1 MRYFKPL
8 RSLGAIPGLVFVEV
22 LIFSL
27 FAPRFMTSN
36 NLFNVLYNAS
46 ALAIIAAGMTLVI
59 LLAGIDIS
67 AGPMVGVIGWCV
79 ADMATNGF
87 PAPVTVLL
95 AILLGGAFGLIN
107 GVLVVRG
114 RVAPIIATLGTA
126 AIFKSLLFVLW
137 DSNDIFTGPVLSIL
151 GPTRWWFVPRASL
164 LVAVIYFALGFV
176 LKRTPWGRGI
186 YAIGNDAEGARL
198 LGVPVRSVTLSTY
211 GTVGCL
217 AGFTALAYVSR
228 VGVIQSN
235 SGEELTLAAIAAV
248 VIGGTSILGGRGG
261 VGRTLLGVLFVA
273 VLSNGLVLIGVPS
286 IWSGVFVGGAVAAAA
301 VIDVLGRKRTGP
313 SSVMEVS

>member
-1 MRYFKPL
+1 MRLPTRL
-8 RSLGAIPGLVFVEV
+8 GSLGAIPVLVIIETI
-22 LIFSL
+22 IFSL

-36 NLFNVLYNAS
+36 NLFNILYNAS

-79 ADMATNGF
+79 AELASTGF
-87 PAPVTVLL
+87 PAVGTVLI
-95 AILLGGAFGLIN
+95 AVGLGAGFGLLN
-107 GVLVVRG
+107 GLLVVRG

-126 AIFKSLLFVLW
+126 AIFKSVLFVLW
-137 DSNDIFTGPVLSIL
+137 DSQDVFTGPVLSIL
-151 GPTRWWFVPRASL
+151 GPTRWWFIPRASL
-164 LVAVIYFALGFV
+164 LVAVVYLALAFG

-211 GTVGCL
+211 ACVGCL
-217 AGFTALAYVSR
+217 AGLTALAYVSR

-235 SGEELTLAAIAAV
+235 SGDELTLAAIAAV

-273 VLSNGLVLIGVPS
+273 ILSNGLVLIGVPS

-301 VIDVLGRKRTGP
+301 VIDVLGRKRTN
-313 SSVMEVS
+313 SLLEVS